1 MSEREEQLTGRRFL
15 SVTLLNSAIT
25 LLEFIGG
32 LLSGSL
38 SLLSDAAH
46 NLGDSLS
53 IIFSYGA
60 HVLSKRK
67 QTRVNTYGF
76 KRAEIL
82 AALFNSLFL
91 VLLSL
96 FLLGEAV
103 SRLWHPAPVE
113 SGVMIWVAVIS
124 AAANLLSTVLLNRG
138 AQHNLNLKATYLHL
152 LSDALASLGIIVGGG
167 LILWTGWT
175 FIDPL
180 ITMIVA
186 VYIMLESL
194 PVIKKTVSILMEC
207 APHLDYAA
215 INRDLL
221 AIPGV
226 KKVHHVHA
234 LMVDENSIV
243 FSAHVNMDNME
254 LNEVQQ
260 LYAQINRVLKDRYQI
275 DHVTIQPETTQG
287 ADEAFFYDR
296 DYDI

>member
-1 MSEREEQLTGRRFL
+1 MHEHEEQLTGRRFL
-15 SVTLLNSAIT
+15 AVTLLNATIT
-25 LLEFIGG
+25 LLEFLGG

-91 VLLSL
+91 VILSV
-96 FLLGEAV
+96 FLLMEAGT
-103 SRLWHPAPVE
+103 RLLHPEKIE

-124 AAANLLSTVLLNRG
+124 AVANLGSTMLLNRG

-152 LSDALASLGIIVGGG
+152 LSDALASVGIIVGGVV
-167 LILWTGWT
+167 IMVSGWT
-175 FIDPL
+175 FVDPL
-180 ITMIVA
+180 ITILVA
-186 VYIMLESL
+186 LYIIYESW
-194 PVIKKTVSILMEC
+194 PVIKKTVLILMEC
-207 APHLDYAA
+207 APQLDYAG

-221 AIPGV
+221 HIKGI

-254 LNEVQQ
+254 LDDVQAI
-260 LYAQINRVLKDRYQI
+260 YARINQVLKTKYNI
-275 DHVTIQPETTQG
+275 DHVTIQPETTHG
-287 ADEAFFYDR
+287 SDEAFFYDR

>member
-1 MSEREEQLTGRRFL
+1 MPEREEQLTGRRFL

-32 LLSGSL
+32 VLSGSL

-82 AALFNSLFL
+82 AALFNALFL

-103 SRLWHPAPVE
+103 IRIWHPAPVE

-124 AAANLLSTVLLNRG
+124 AAANLLSTGLLNRG

-180 ITMIVA
+180 ITMVVA
-186 VYIMLESL
+186 VYIMVESW

-260 LYAQINRVLKDRYQI
+260 LYAQINRVLQDRYQI
-275 DHVTIQPETTQG
+275 EHVTIQPETTQG

>member
-1 MSEREEQLTGRRFL
+1 MHEHEEQLTGRRFL
-15 SVTLLNSAIT
+15 AVTLLNATIT
-25 LLEFIGG
+25 LLEFLGG

-82 AALFNSLFL
+82 SALFNSLFL
-91 VLLSL
+91 VILSVLLLVEAGTRL
-96 FLLGEAV
+96 F
-103 SRLWHPAPVE
+103 HPEKIA

-152 LSDALASLGIIVGGG
+152 LSDALASVGIIIGG
-167 LILWTGWT
+167 LVIMVTGWYW
-175 FIDPL
+175 IDPL
-180 ITMIVA
+180 ITILVA
-186 VYIMLESL
+186 VYIIYESW
-194 PVIKKTVSILMEC
+194 PVIKKTVQILMEC
-207 APHLDYAA
+207 APQLDYTG

-221 AIPGV
+221 AINGV

-243 FSAHVNMDNME
+243 FSAHVNMNNMD
-254 LNEVQQ
+254 LNEVQAI
-260 LYAQINRVLKDRYQI
+260 YAQINQILKTKYHV
-275 DHVTIQPETTQG
+275 DHVTIQPETTHG
-287 ADEAFFYDR
+287 ADESFFYDR
-296 DYDI
+296 GYDI